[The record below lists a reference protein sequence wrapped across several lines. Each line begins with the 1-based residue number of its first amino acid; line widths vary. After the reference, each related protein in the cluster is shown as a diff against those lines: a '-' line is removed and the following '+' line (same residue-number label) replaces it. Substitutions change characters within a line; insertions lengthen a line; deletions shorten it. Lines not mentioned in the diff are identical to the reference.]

1 MEGLGRGAG
10 WKLTVKG
17 DSEIEVRENTTR
29 GLRKGIKC
37 QDMMLHQVEN
47 PGTTILL

>member
-1 MEGLGRGAG
+1 MEGLGRGGG

-17 DSEIEVRENTTR
+17 EREIETGENTR